1 MRLIGKSLTNMLGYA
16 IIYSD
21 SNTVKVIKGD
31 GVMKTR
37 IITKKF
43 TLTDD
48 VREWIEKK
56 LKKFDKFFPE
66 DTEATVT
73 LSSNRLGERIELTI
87 YRNGSIFRSEVSDK
101 DYKCALDAAME
112 NIERQIRKNRTRLE
126 KKLYVK
132 KESFAESEPAEA
144 EDTIA
149 VGKVKRFEMYPM
161 SVEEA
166 ILQMNLL
173 QHTFYMFLNS
183 ESGMYNVVYKRDDND
198 YGIIEPVE

>member
-1 MRLIGKSLTNMLGYA
+1 
-16 IIYSD
+16 
-21 SNTVKVIKGD
+21 
-31 GVMKTR
+31 MKTR

-73 LSSNRLGERIELTI
+73 LSSMKVGERIELTI
-87 YRNGSIFRSEVSDK
+87 YRNGSIFRSEISDK
-101 DYKCALDAAME
+101 DYKCALDTAME

-126 KKLYVK
+126 KKLHVK
-132 KESFAESEPAEA
+132 KDVFAEIEAIEA
-144 EDTIA
+144 EEDIA
-149 VGKVKRFEMYPM
+149 VAKVKRFEMHAM
-161 SVEEA
+161 TVEEA

-173 QHTFYMFLNS
+173 QHSFYMFLNS
-183 ESGMYNVVYKRDDND
+183 ESGQYNVVYKRDDD
-198 YGIIEPVE
+198 KYGVIEPIE